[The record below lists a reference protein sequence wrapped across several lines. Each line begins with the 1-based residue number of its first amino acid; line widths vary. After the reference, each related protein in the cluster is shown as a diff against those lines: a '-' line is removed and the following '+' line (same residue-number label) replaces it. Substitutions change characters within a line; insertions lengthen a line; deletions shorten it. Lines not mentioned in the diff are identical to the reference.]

1 MNENAKSRLSLIA
14 AIGMLLLAGLFL
26 FSVKTN
32 ALLFS
37 HLPNTGGWLIA
48 GTYIPYALILIAV
61 ILIVRRLIK
70 TK

>member
-1 MNENAKSRLSLIA
+1 MNKNAESRLSLIM

-26 FSVKTN
+26 FSVKSN

-37 HLPNTGGWLIA
+37 FLPKTEGWLIA
-48 GTYIPYALILIAV
+48 GTYIPYALIPIAV

>member
-1 MNENAKSRLSLIA
+1 MNKNAESRLSLIA

-26 FSVKTN
+26 FSVKAN

-37 HLPNTGGWLIA
+37 FLPNTEGWLMA

-61 ILIVRRLIK
+61 VLIVLRLIND
-70 TK
+70 